1 MRVRRCLEI
10 EIAHSRA
17 ASVLSTL
24 PLKGPEG
31 EGDSASGAFG
41 AINPP

>member
-24 PLKGPEG
+24 PLKG